1 MDVGRLE
8 ALVLRLVQNPH
19 DESAIAEAHGE
30 GQRDPKAY
38 AVFLERVGAATS
50 DPALASYWLT
60 EAANVWATA
69 LGDMHRSARTLML
82 AIDRDPLQ
90 PVPAERLADLYRQKG
105 DNKALAA
112 LLERRAKA
120 LLPTAAVDVPIREQ
134 LATIYEELGRVWS
147 EPPLANPQ
155 KAVEHFLHALE
166 YDPNNEY
173 AIYTVRELLKAQG
186 DFAQAL
192 PYYERERALTQDRER
207 RLALFADEGE
217 MRQQVGDWAGA
228 AEAFRRALSLEPND
242 AATRQQLASLAL
254 ERVRA
259 GQAPSAAELQEA
271 AGLFLGLA
279 QEFGGEHGFLYALCT
294 LELSPSNDRAFEL
307 ALQHGEPLGRLGELA
322 PLASAYLQASPRG
335 RFAQTAQQL
344 TAAAV
349 PAVDPGSDSALD
361 AATLAPPAAVLPAA
375 LAGGPLVAEWGGSE
389 ADVADLGVSN
399 EAQTVIGEAVIED
412 LRQQESALQ
421 VASRQ
426 VTPKPAAA
434 LAPSPAPPAV
444 AQAAPAARPA
454 AQAAPAVPAAP
465 QSPLEAL
472 LSQGASLAAKNRKN
486 EAYKFYREA
495 LDMSP
500 AEPEALAF
508 VETHLKRLRKFG
520 ELRDLLWAA
529 SGVAGTGEP
538 ATSWLREVAT
548 LSETQLRDVDGAIKA
563 WLRIHEYDPEA
574 ARGELK
580 RLLTQSA
587 NWDVLAQVLSQQAE
601 HSTDQEARLV
611 VERELADLHESKR
624 RDFASAGAVWVN
636 IAALTEGDEA
646 PILRAVQLFE
656 QAGQPE
662 MAANAITSNIQAIR
676 DPAVL
681 SELYKKLGSLREA
694 MGDLAGAGAALREG
708 ALEAKQSELWELAED
723 YFVRAMAW
731 EQAAQVVNERAQTVE
746 GKAQAE
752 LFARQASYSLKAGD
766 NNQAR
771 SLLERAAELDP
782 ESSAV
787 AVQLE
792 QMFVEVGQTGELVQ
806 FLLRRAEG
814 LQDAGQRVDLRRRAA
829 GLQRELGDIEG
840 ARESLELILRDRE
853 DEAVLMELAQ
863 EAEQRGE
870 ADRAVD
876 FFKRLSDIAPSK
888 EQKAQMILR
897 QAQLLVDPLG
907 ELEGAVDCYR
917 AILDQ
922 IDPNNRDALNKIA
935 ELELQ
940 RGEFASAAN
949 ALEALLKLTE
959 PREERLAVAQRLV
972 ALYGDQLTQ
981 DKDLLR
987 ILKIVHELDPDD
999 FEAIGRLSQLAENV
1013 EDWPSYVE
1021 YLGELISV
1029 EGDDEELAR
1038 MTLRLSQVLRDKL
1051 DRADDALG
1059 KLGEIGDLG
1068 NAECRKAFVE
1078 LGDELGKKAAVA
1090 KRLVAW
1096 YKDVPGSPERT
1107 RSLHEAFGRF
1117 VEAGED
1123 AEAAAV
1129 AKELTRTRVA
1139 DPDIG
1144 SRLEEVAVRLKDLD
1158 ALSIAHGLL
1167 VRPLSGPAR
1176 AEEMVRQAEALVR
1189 AGVEVSEAILHGEQA
1204 LTSVE
1209 PADAEVLLARISK
1222 LVEAT
1227 PSAVVDVYE
1236 RQVGRCK
1243 SPADRLRAL
1252 ARAAQVAAEQSAW
1265 DRAGGFFEL
1274 ALSGSAEQ
1282 ETLSVLETAAQETDR
1297 ASGNRK
1303 LATTLAESLATGG
1316 QSARDGGRTRAVL
1329 LRRAASMALFELE
1342 DKDRAFQWVGDSLI
1356 AHVSDE
1362 AVESLI
1368 DMGRSEGDFKRVEGV
1383 LSRAL
1388 EEVSDGPL
1396 VRKLLG
1402 ARGRVRRDE
1411 LQDVR
1416 GAAEDLKR
1424 LHDLSPS
1431 DADVVTELSALY
1443 TSLEDYRGMVQLFE
1457 DQILRS
1463 KDQTLRGELAREVAL
1478 LWRDKLG
1485 DPRETADAW
1494 RRVLRIKPGDAEA
1507 TDGLSA
1513 AKQAM
1518 LKHKPAPK
1526 AEESVVENPVPAPT
1540 AVEDNPPIEA
1550 NAPVEASAPA
1560 DSSAVETA
1568 AEQPIAADTTSEAP
1582 SSSDDGVS
1590 SLSAEERDRMSIPL
1604 VLSDPP
1610 PADLGDDDNSPTIGP
1625 PPDAVT
1631 IPPGEN
1637 DDAPTIGPPAD
1648 TSPSEPP
1655 VSASEP
1661 PESGTEIPARNQNPP
1676 SKRGKRRAR

>member
-1 MDVGRLE
+1 MGRLE

-19 DESAIAEAHGE
+19 DESAIAEAHAE

-60 EAANVWATA
+60 EAANVWSTA

-90 PVPAERLADLYRQKG
+90 PVPAERLAELYRQKG

-134 LATIYEELGRVWS
+134 LATIYEELGRVWA
-147 EPPLANPQ
+147 EPPLANVQ
-155 KAVEHFLHALE
+155 KAIEHFLHALE

-173 AIYTVRELLKAQG
+173 AIYTVRELFKAQG

-192 PYYERERALTQDRER
+192 PYYERERGLTQDRDR

-217 MRQQVGDWAGA
+217 VRQQVGDWAGA

-242 AATRQQLASLAL
+242 PATRQQLASLAL

-307 ALQHGEPLGRLGELA
+307 ALQHGEPLGRLGEMGALSA
-322 PLASAYLQASPRG
+322 AYLQASPRG
-335 RFAQTAQQL
+335 KFAQAAQRL
-344 TAAAV
+344 ATAAAPV
-349 PAVDPGSDSALD
+349 ATAVDDSALD
-361 AATLAPPAAVLPAA
+361 AATLAPPAAPAA
-375 LAGGPLVAEWGGSE
+375 APLAAQWGALPSE
-389 ADVADLGVSN
+389 LSDPQPGFGD
-399 EAQTVIGEAVIED
+399 D
-412 LRQQESALQ
+412 LRQLDSALQ
-421 VASRQ
+421 
-426 VTPKPAAA
+426 PAAPQPTPQPMA
-434 LAPSPAPPAV
+434 VAPSPAAPAV
-444 AQAAPAARPA
+444 APATAKPAVAAAPAAPA
-454 AQAAPAVPAAP
+454 AA

-529 SGVAGTGEP
+529 SGVAGSGEP
-538 ATSWLREVAT
+538 ATTWLREVAT
-548 LSETQLRDVDGAIKA
+548 LSETQLRDLDGAIKA
-563 WLRIHEYDPEA
+563 WLRIHEYDPET

-587 NWDVLAQVLSQQAE
+587 NWDVLAQILSQQAE

-611 VERELADLHESKR
+611 VERELAELHETKR
-624 RDFASAGAVWVN
+624 RDFAAAGAVWAN
-636 IAALTEGDEA
+636 IAALTEGDES

-662 MAANAITSNIQAIR
+662 QAAHAITTNIQAIR

-681 SELYKKLGSLREA
+681 SDLYKKLGSLREA
-694 MGDLAGAGAALREG
+694 MGDLAGAGAALRDG
-708 ALEAKQSELWELAED
+708 ALESKQPELWQLSED

-731 EQAAQVVNERAQTVE
+731 EQAAQVVNERAQLLE
-746 GKAQAE
+746 GKEQAE
-752 LFARQASYSLKAGD
+752 LFARQAGYSLKAGD
-766 NNQAR
+766 REGAR

-782 ESSAV
+782 ESGTV
-787 AVQLE
+787 AAQLE
-792 QMFVEVGQTGELVQ
+792 QMFAEVGQTGELVQ

-814 LQDAGQRVDLRRRAA
+814 LKDPGQRVDLRRRAA

-853 DEAVLMELAQ
+853 DESVLRELAD

-876 FFKRLSDIAPSK
+876 FFKRLADIVTSK
-888 EQKAQMILR
+888 DDKAQMILR
-897 QAQLLVDPLG
+897 QAKLLVDPLG

-917 AILDQ
+917 AILEQ
-922 IDPNNRDALNKIA
+922 IDPNNRDALSKIA

-940 RGEFASAAN
+940 RGEFASAAS
-949 ALEALLKLTE
+949 ALESLLKLTE
-959 PREERLAVAQRLV
+959 AREDRLAVAQRLV
-972 ALYGDQLTQ
+972 ELYGDQLAQ

-987 ILKIVHELDPDD
+987 TLKIVHELDPDD
-999 FEAIGRLSQLAENV
+999 FEAVGRLSQLAENL

-1021 YLGELISV
+1021 YQGELISV

-1038 MTLRLSQVLRDKL
+1038 MTLRLSEILREKL
-1051 DRADDALG
+1051 DRADDALA
-1059 KLGEIGDLG
+1059 KLGEIGDMG
-1068 NAECRKAFVE
+1068 NAECRKAFVQ
-1078 LGDELGKKAAVA
+1078 LGDELGKKALVA

-1139 DPDIG
+1139 DPEIG

-1189 AGVEVSEAILHGEQA
+1189 AGVEVSEAVLHGEQA
-1204 LTSVE
+1204 LTSVD
-1209 PADAEVLLARISK
+1209 PGDAEVLLARISK
-1222 LVEAT
+1222 LVEGNAN
-1227 PSAVVDVYE
+1227 AVVDVYE

-1243 SPADRLRAL
+1243 APTDRLNAL
-1252 ARAAQVAAEQSAW
+1252 ARAAQVAAEQGFW
-1265 DRAGGFFEL
+1265 ERAGGFFEL
-1274 ALSGSAEQ
+1274 ALSGNAEP
-1282 ETLSVLETAAQETDR
+1282 ETLTVLETAAQESDR
-1297 ASGNRK
+1297 ASGTRK
-1303 LATTLAESLATGG
+1303 LATTLAESLASGG

-1329 LRRAASMALFELE
+1329 LRRAASMALYELE
-1342 DKDRAFQWVGDSLI
+1342 DKERGFQWVGDSLI

-1362 AVESLI
+1362 ALEALI
-1368 DMGRSEGDFKRVEGV
+1368 DMGRSESDFKRVETV

-1416 GAAEDLKR
+1416 GAAADLKR
-1424 LHDLSPS
+1424 LHDLSPA

-1478 LWRDKLG
+1478 
-1485 DPRETADAW
+1485 
-1494 RRVLRIKPGDAEA
+1494 
-1507 TDGLSA
+1507 
-1513 AKQAM
+1513 
-1518 LKHKPAPK
+1518 
-1526 AEESVVENPVPAPT
+1526 
-1540 AVEDNPPIEA
+1540 
-1550 NAPVEASAPA
+1550 
-1560 DSSAVETA
+1560 
-1568 AEQPIAADTTSEAP
+1568 
-1582 SSSDDGVS
+1582 
-1590 SLSAEERDRMSIPL
+1590 
-1604 VLSDPP
+1604 
-1610 PADLGDDDNSPTIGP
+1610 
-1625 PPDAVT
+1625 
-1631 IPPGEN
+1631 
-1637 DDAPTIGPPAD
+1637 
-1648 TSPSEPP
+1648 
-1655 VSASEP
+1655 
-1661 PESGTEIPARNQNPP
+1661 
-1676 SKRGKRRAR
+1676 

>member
-60 EAANVWATA
+60 EAANVWSTA

-90 PVPAERLADLYRQKG
+90 PVPAERLAELYRQKG

-134 LATIYEELGRVWS
+134 LATIYEELGRVWA
-147 EPPLANPQ
+147 EPPLANVQ
-155 KAVEHFLHALE
+155 KAIEHFLHALE

-173 AIYTVRELLKAQG
+173 AIYTVRELFKSQG

-192 PYYERERALTQDRER
+192 PYYERERGLTQDRDR

-217 MRQQVGDWAGA
+217 VRQQVGDWEGA

-242 AATRQQLASLAL
+242 PATRQQLASLAL

-307 ALQHGEPLGRLGELA
+307 ALQHGEPLGRLNEMA
-322 PLASAYLQASPRG
+322 PLASAYLQVNPRG
-335 RFAQTAQQL
+335 KFAPAAQRL
-344 TAAAV
+344 VGAA
-349 PAVDPGSDSALD
+349 GDSALD
-361 AATLAPPAAVLPAA
+361 AATLAPPAAPAA
-375 LAGGPLVAEWGGSE
+375 APLAAQFDALPS
-389 ADVADLGVSN
+389 DSN
-399 EAQTVIGEAVIED
+399 DAQTVIGSEVIED

-421 VASRQ
+421 FATQ
-426 VTPKPAAA
+426 QPTPQPAAV
-434 LAPSPAPPAV
+434 APSPAAPVV
-444 AQAAPAARPA
+444 APSP
-454 AQAAPAVPAAP
+454 AAPAVAVRPAPAAAP
-465 QSPLEAL
+465 AVAQSPLEAL

-529 SGVAGTGEP
+529 SGVAGSGEP
-538 ATSWLREVAT
+538 ATTWLREVAT
-548 LSETQLRDVDGAIKA
+548 LSETQLRDLDGAIKA
-563 WLRIHEYDPEA
+563 WLRIHEYDAEA

-587 NWDVLAQVLSQQAE
+587 NWDVLAQILSQQAE

-611 VERELADLHESKR
+611 VERELAELHETKR
-624 RDFASAGAVWVN
+624 RDFAAAGAVWTN
-636 IAALTEGDEA
+636 IAALTEGDES

-656 QAGQPE
+656 QAGQPDQ
-662 MAANAITSNIQAIR
+662 AAQAITANIQAIR
-676 DPAVL
+676 EPAVL
-681 SELYKKLGSLREA
+681 SELYKKLGALREA
-694 MGDLAGAGAALREG
+694 MGDLVGAGTALRDG
-708 ALEAKQSELWELAED
+708 ALESKHAELWQLAED
-723 YFVRAMAW
+723 YFVRATAW
-731 EQAAQVVNERAQTVE
+731 EQAAQVVNERAQLLE
-746 GKAQAE
+746 GKEQAD
-752 LFARQASYSLKAGD
+752 LFARQAGYSLRAGD
-766 NNQAR
+766 REGAR

-787 AVQLE
+787 AAQLE
-792 QMFVEVGQTGELVQ
+792 QMFAEVGQTGELVQ

-814 LQDAGQRVDLRRRAA
+814 LKDPGQRVDLRRRAA

-853 DEAVLMELAQ
+853 DESVLRELAD

-876 FFKRLSDIAPSK
+876 FFKRLADIATSK
-888 EQKAQMILR
+888 EDKAQMILR
-897 QAQLLVDPLG
+897 QARLLVDPLG

-922 IDPNNRDALNKIA
+922 IDPNNRDALGKIA

-940 RGEFASAAN
+940 RGEFASAAS
-949 ALEALLKLTE
+949 ALESLLKLTE
-959 PREERLAVAQRLV
+959 AREERLAVAQRLV
-972 ALYGDQLTQ
+972 ELYSDQLAQ

-999 FEAIGRLSQLAENV
+999 FEAVGRLSQLAENL

-1038 MTLRLSQVLRDKL
+1038 MTLRLSEILREKL
-1051 DRADDALG
+1051 ERADDALA
-1059 KLGEIGDLG
+1059 KLGEIGDMG
-1068 NAECRKAFVE
+1068 NAECRKAFVQ
-1078 LGDELGKKAAVA
+1078 LGDELGKKAEVA

-1123 AEAAAV
+1123 ADAAAV

-1139 DPDIG
+1139 DPEIG

-1189 AGVEVSEAILHGEQA
+1189 AGVEVSDAVVHGEQA

-1222 LVEAT
+1222 LVEGTAN
-1227 PSAVVDVYE
+1227 SVVDVYE

-1243 SPADRLRAL
+1243 SPTDRLQAL
-1252 ARAAQVAAEQSAW
+1252 ARAAQVAAEKGFW
-1265 DRAGGFFEL
+1265 ERAGGFFEL
-1274 ALSGSAEQ
+1274 ALSGSAEP
-1282 ETLSVLETAAQETDR
+1282 ETLAVLEAAAQESDR
-1297 ASGNRK
+1297 ASGTRK
-1303 LATTLAESLATGG
+1303 LATALAESLASGG

-1329 LRRAASMALFELE
+1329 LRRAASMALYELD
-1342 DKDRAFQWVGDSLI
+1342 DKERGFQWVGDSLI

-1362 AVESLI
+1362 ALEALI
-1368 DMGRSEGDFKRVEGV
+1368 DMGRSESDFKRVETV

-1424 LHDLSPS
+1424 LHDLAPA

-1494 RRVLRIKPGDAEA
+1494 RRVLRIKPGDGEA

-1526 AEESVVENPVPAPT
+1526 AEESVVENPVPAP
-1540 AVEDNPPIEA
+1540 
-1550 NAPVEASAPA
+1550 VEASAPA
-1560 DSSAVETA
+1560 EASAPVEPNATEASATDAEPAQAGSESPSSA
-1568 AEQPIAADTTSEAP
+1568 
-1582 SSSDDGVS
+1582 DDDSVVS
-1590 SLSAEERDRMSIPL
+1590 SLSAEERERMSIPL

-1610 PADLGDDDNSPTIGP
+1610 PADTSSDDDNVPTIGP

-1661 PESGTEIPARNQNPP
+1661 PTSGTEVPSRFHQTPP
-1676 SKRGKRRAR
+1676 PKRGKRRSR

>member
-1 MDVGRLE
+1 V
-8 ALVLRLVQNPH
+8 AP
-19 DESAIAEAHGE
+19 AK
-30 GQRDPKAY
+30 P
-38 AVFLERVGAATS
+38 AV
-50 DPALASYWLT
+50 
-60 EAANVWATA
+60 
-69 LGDMHRSARTLML
+69 
-82 AIDRDPLQ
+82 
-90 PVPAERLADLYRQKG
+90 PV
-105 DNKALAA
+105 
-112 LLERRAKA
+112 
-120 LLPTAAVDVPIREQ
+120 
-134 LATIYEELGRVWS
+134 
-147 EPPLANPQ
+147 
-155 KAVEHFLHALE
+155 
-166 YDPNNEY
+166 
-173 AIYTVRELLKAQG
+173 
-186 DFAQAL
+186 
-192 PYYERERALTQDRER
+192 
-207 RLALFADEGE
+207 
-217 MRQQVGDWAGA
+217 
-228 AEAFRRALSLEPND
+228 
-242 AATRQQLASLAL
+242 
-254 ERVRA
+254 
-259 GQAPSAAELQEA
+259 
-271 AGLFLGLA
+271 
-279 QEFGGEHGFLYALCT
+279 
-294 LELSPSNDRAFEL
+294 
-307 ALQHGEPLGRLGELA
+307 
-322 PLASAYLQASPRG
+322 
-335 RFAQTAQQL
+335 
-344 TAAAV
+344 AAAV
-349 PAVDPGSDSALD
+349 
-361 AATLAPPAAVLPAA
+361 
-375 LAGGPLVAEWGGSE
+375 
-389 ADVADLGVSN
+389 
-399 EAQTVIGEAVIED
+399 
-412 LRQQESALQ
+412 
-421 VASRQ
+421 
-426 VTPKPAAA
+426 
-434 LAPSPAPPAV
+434 
-444 AQAAPAARPA
+444 
-454 AQAAPAVPAAP
+454 P

-529 SGVAGTGEP
+529 SGVAGSGEP
-538 ATSWLREVAT
+538 ATTWLREVAT

-587 NWDVLAQVLSQQAE
+587 NWDLLAQVLSQQAAL
-601 HSTDQEARLV
+601 STDQEARLV
-611 VERELADLHESKR
+611 VERELAELHETKR
-624 RDFASAGAVWVN
+624 RDFAAAGAVWVN
-636 IAALTEGDEA
+636 IAALTEGDES

-662 MAANAITSNIQAIR
+662 QAASAIAANIQAIR
-676 DPAVL
+676 DPAL
-681 SELYKKLGSLREA
+681 LGDLYKKLGSLREA
-694 MGDLAGAGAALREG
+694 MGDLAGAGAALRDG
-708 ALEAKQSELWELAED
+708 ALESKQPELWQLSED
-723 YFVRAMAW
+723 YFVRAAAW
-731 EQAAQVVNERAQTVE
+731 EHAAQVVSERAQLLE
-746 GKAQAE
+746 GREQAD
-752 LFARQASYSLKAGD
+752 LFARQAGYSLKAGD
-766 NNQAR
+766 RDGAR
-771 SLLERAAELDP
+771 ALLERAAELDP

-787 AVQLE
+787 AAQLE
-792 QMFVEVGQTGELVQ
+792 QMFAEVGQTGELVQ

-814 LQDAGQRVDLRRRAA
+814 LKDPGQRVDLRRRAA

-853 DEAVLMELAQ
+853 DEAVLRELAD

-876 FFKRLSDIAPSK
+876 FFKRLADIATSK
-888 EQKAQMILR
+888 DDKAQMILR
-897 QAQLLVDPLG
+897 QARLLVDPLG

-917 AILDQ
+917 AILEQ
-922 IDPNNRDALNKIA
+922 IDPNNRDALSKIA

-940 RGEFASAAN
+940 RGEFANAAS
-949 ALEALLKLTE
+949 ALESLLKLTE
-959 PREERLAVAQRLV
+959 AREERLTVAQRLV
-972 ALYGDQLTQ
+972 QLYSDQLAQ

-999 FEAIGRLSQLAENV
+999 FEAVGRLSQLAENL

-1038 MTLRLSQVLRDKL
+1038 MTLRLSEILREKL
-1051 DRADDALG
+1051 NRADDALA
-1059 KLGEIGDLG
+1059 KLSEIGDMG

-1078 LGDELGKKAAVA
+1078 LGDELGKKAQVA
-1090 KRLVAW
+1090 RRLVVW

-1139 DPDIG
+1139 DPEIG

-1189 AGVEVSEAILHGEQA
+1189 AGVEVSEAVLHGEQA
-1204 LTSVE
+1204 LTSVD
-1209 PADAEVLLARISK
+1209 PADAEVLLTRISK
-1222 LVEAT
+1222 LVESTA
-1227 PSAVVDVYE
+1227 SAVVDVYE

-1243 SPADRLRAL
+1243 SPSDRLNAL
-1252 ARAAQVAAEQSAW
+1252 ARAAQVAAEQGFW
-1265 DRAGGFFEL
+1265 ERAGGFFEL
-1274 ALSGSAEQ
+1274 ALSGSAEP
-1282 ETLSVLETAAQETDR
+1282 ETLAVLERAAQETDR
-1297 ASGNRK
+1297 VSGTRR

-1329 LRRAASMALFELE
+1329 LRRAAAMALYELE
-1342 DKDRAFQWVGDSLI
+1342 DKERAFQWVGDSLI
-1356 AHVSDE
+1356 AHVSDDALE
-1362 AVESLI
+1362 ALI

-1416 GAAEDLKR
+1416 GAAADLKR
-1424 LHDLSPS
+1424 LHDLSPA

-1494 RRVLRIKPGDAEA
+1494 RRVLRIKPGDGEA
-1507 TDGLSA
+1507 TEGLSA

-1526 AEESVVENPVPAPT
+1526 AEESVVENPVPAP
-1540 AVEDNPPIEA
+1540 V
-1550 NAPVEASAPA
+1550 PVEPSAPA
-1560 DSSAVETA
+1560 ESSSPGVSSTESETA
-1568 AEQPIAADTTSEAP
+1568 QSSVAEAPAEAP
-1582 SSSDDGVS
+1582 SSTEEGDVVS
-1590 SLSAEERDRMSIPL
+1590 SLSAEDRDRMSIPL

-1610 PADLGDDDNSPTIGP
+1610 PADLSEDMSDSVPTLGP

-1631 IPPGEN
+1631 IPPGGD

-1661 PESGTEIPARNQNPP
+1661 PESGTELPVRNQNPP
-1676 SKRGKRRAR
+1676 PKRGKRRAR